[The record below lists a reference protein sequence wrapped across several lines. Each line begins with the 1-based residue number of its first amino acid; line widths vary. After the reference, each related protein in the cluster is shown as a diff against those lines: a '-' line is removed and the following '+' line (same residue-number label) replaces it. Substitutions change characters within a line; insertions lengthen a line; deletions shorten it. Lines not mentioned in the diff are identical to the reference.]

1 MCVNRKNKEELFYN
15 LLTNSSMRKL
25 FVSLVA
31 LFVGVAGLFAQNPME
46 QLPLDPEVRVGV
58 LDNGMT
64 YFIRHNEKPKGQASF
79 YIYHDV
85 GAIQEEDDQQGLAH
99 FLEHMAFNGSVN
111 LPGKQMIEKLESIGV
126 QFGYNLNAFTSW
138 DCTEYMI
145 KDCPVTEE
153 NLDLALLIL
162 HDWSQFIALQSEE
175 IDSERGVIMEELRTR
190 DGAGLRA
197 QNDMLKNLFK
207 GTLYEHRNL
216 IGYLDGLKSFDQQ
229 ALVNFY
235 KKWYRPELQAL
246 VIVGD
251 VDVDQVEAKIKAL
264 MADIPAS
271 PADAA
276 QKDVIMVPVAEEPIV
291 SVFTDPELTQSSVM
305 MFARREALPKEY
317 KNTMIGY
324 SIDVVNS
331 FVTIMMNNRL
341 QEIAQAADAP
351 FLGGGMD
358 EGSFGICP
366 TMEATMFS
374 ATAHEGRINDA
385 FRAVYTEM
393 ERMRRYG
400 FTAGEFERAKQE
412 ILRWSERQYTNRNDV
427 KNDEYA
433 QRYLD
438 YYAKGTPMMD
448 AETEWQIDQMLINS
462 INVDAVNQTYAQIAQ
477 PNSNLVILARSPK
490 KDGVVIPTAEELLA
504 IKAEVEAAELE
515 PYKDNTVIEPLIAKS
530 VKLKGSKA
538 KVTEVNES
546 LGYTEWTLKN
556 GIKVIVRPSTLKA
569 DEVRISATSKGG
581 CSMLSDEEYYH
592 GQFLGMVMSNSGIGK
607 FNTTELSKQLSGKSA
622 YAGVGVDHYEH
633 AVDAGGSPK
642 DIETILQLMYL
653 NFTSPRF
660 DQTDLDNLKKMYIPY
675 FTNMEADP
683 DYICSKEFAKTLY
696 QNHPHR
702 QVTSAAQ
709 IEALNIPAL
718 QAVHSKLYGYAD
730 DFRFVIVG
738 NVDLNT
744 LKPLVEK
751 YIGSLPTSKKAE
763 YKVVDDGVRFPE
775 GGVVNDFRATMQQP
789 KVSVRLAYTGAME
802 DNAKNR
808 LVVDLLCR
816 ALDNRYMVS
825 IREEKGGTYGVSV
838 QGGINEYPVENY
850 FVGIVFDTNE
860 QLADELVEICDNEIK
875 KIAEEG
881 PLAEDVAKAK
891 EFLQKNYRNVLENNG
906 GWMSAITRWYE
917 EGYNYKEEYL
927 GILESVTTDD
937 VKAMA
942 AKLLEDGNRAL
953 VLMRPEAVVVEQPAE
968 VVAE

>member
-1 MCVNRKNKEELFYN
+1 
-15 LLTNSSMRKL
+15 MRKL

-31 LFVGVAGLFAQNPME
+31 LFIGVASINAQDPTQ

-58 LDNGMT
+58 LENGMT
-64 YFIRHNEKPKGQASF
+64 YYIRHNEKPKGQASF

-99 FLEHMAFNGSVN
+99 FLEHMAFNGSKN
-111 LPGKQMIEKLESIGV
+111 LPGKQMIEKLETIGV

-145 KDCPVTEE
+145 KDCPITEE

-162 HDWSQFIALQSEE
+162 HDWSQFIALQPEE

-190 DGAGLRA
+190 DGGSLRA
-197 QNDMLKNLFK
+197 QNDMIKKLFQ

-235 KKWYRPELQAL
+235 KKWYRPEYQAL

-251 VDVDQVEAKIKAL
+251 IDVDQVEAKIKTL

-276 QKDVIMVPVAEEPIV
+276 QKEVIMVPATEEPII
-291 SVFTDPELTQSSVM
+291 SIFTDPELTQSSVM

-317 KNTMIGY
+317 KNTVIGY
-324 SIDVVNS
+324 TYNIIQN
-331 FVTIMMNNRL
+331 FVTVMMNARFE
-341 QEIAQAADAP
+341 EIAQAADAP
-351 FLGGGMD
+351 FLGGGMS
-358 EGSFGICP
+358 EGGIGICP
-366 TMEATMFS
+366 TLESTMFS
-374 ATAHEGRINDA
+374 AVAHENRIDEA
-385 FRAVYTEM
+385 FRAMYTEM
-393 ERMRRYG
+393 ERMRRHG

-412 ILRWSERQYTNRNDV
+412 ILRWAERQYTNRNDV
-427 KNDEYA
+427 RNDEYA

-438 YYAKGTPMMD
+438 HYAQGTPMMD
-448 AETEWQIDQMLINS
+448 AETEWELDQMFINS
-462 INVDAVNQTYAQIAQ
+462 LTVDAVNQSYAQMVR
-477 PNSNLVILARSPK
+477 PNENLVILARAPQK
-490 KDGVVIPTAEELLA
+490 EGMVVPTAEQINA
-504 IKAEVEAAELE
+504 IIAEVEASEIEA
-515 PYKDNTVIEPLIAKS
+515 YADNTVIEPLIDPAT
-530 VKLKGSKA
+530 KLKASKVKA
-538 KVTEVNES
+538 TAQNES

-556 GIKVIVRPSTLKA
+556 GIKVVVRPSTLKA
-569 DEVRISATSKGG
+569 DEVSINANSKGG
-581 CSMLSDEEYYH
+581 CSMLTDEEYYQ
-592 GQFLGMVMSNSGIGK
+592 GAFLGTVMSNSGIGK
-607 FNTTELSKQLSGKSA
+607 FSTTELSKQLSGKSA
-622 YAGVGVDHYEH
+622 WAYVGVDSYEH
-633 AVDAGGSPK
+633 AVSAGGSPK

-675 FTNMEADP
+675 FGNMESDP
-683 DYICSKEFAKTLY
+683 NYICSKELQKTLY
-696 QNHPHR
+696 GNHARR
-702 QVTSAAQ
+702 QITSAAQ

-718 QAVHSKLYGYAD
+718 KSVHSKLFGYAD

-751 YIGSLPTSKKAE
+751 YIGALPTSKKVE
-763 YKVVDDGVRFPE
+763 YAVVDDGVRMAK
-775 GGVVNDFRATMQQP
+775 GGVTNDFRTTMQQP
-789 KVSVRLAYTGAME
+789 KVSVYLTFNGDMA

-808 LVVDLLCR
+808 LIVDLLSR

-838 QGGINEYPVENY
+838 QGAIEEYPVENY
-850 FVGIVFDTNE
+850 FMAIVFDTNE
-860 QLADELVEICDNEIK
+860 ALADELIEICDKEIR

-891 EFLQKNYRNVLENNG
+891 EFLQKNYNNVLENNG

-927 GILESVTTDD
+927 GILESVTLDD
-937 VKAMA
+937 IKAFA
-942 AKLLEDGNRAL
+942 AQILKDGNRSL
-953 VLMRPEAVVVEQPAE
+953 VVMRPEVAAE
-968 VVAE
+968 

>member
-1 MCVNRKNKEELFYN
+1 
-15 LLTNSSMRKL
+15 MRKL

-31 LFVGVAGLFAQNPME
+31 LFIGVASINAQDPTQ

-99 FLEHMAFNGSVN
+99 FLEHMAFNGSKN
-111 LPGKQMIEKLESIGV
+111 LPGKQMIEKLETIGV

-145 KDCPVTEE
+145 KDCPITEE

-162 HDWSQFIALQSEE
+162 HDWSQFIALQPEE

-190 DGAGLRA
+190 DGGSLRA
-197 QNDMLKNLFK
+197 QNDMIKKLFQ

-235 KKWYRPELQAL
+235 KKWYRPEYQAL

-251 VDVDQVEAKIKAL
+251 VDVDQVEAKIKTL

-276 QKDVIMVPVAEEPIV
+276 QKEVIMVPATEEPII
-291 SVFTDPELTQSSVM
+291 SIFTDPELTQSSVM

-317 KNTMIGY
+317 KNTVIGY
-324 SIDVVNS
+324 TYNIIQN
-331 FVTIMMNNRL
+331 FVTVMMNARFE
-341 QEIAQAADAP
+341 EIAQAADAP
-351 FLGGGMD
+351 FLGGGMS
-358 EGSFGICP
+358 EGGIGICP
-366 TMEATMFS
+366 TLESTMFS
-374 ATAHEGRINDA
+374 VVAHENRIDEA
-385 FRAVYTEM
+385 FRAMYTEM
-393 ERMRRYG
+393 ERMRRHG

-412 ILRWSERQYTNRNDV
+412 ILRWAERQYTNRNDV
-427 KNDEYA
+427 RNDEYA

-438 YYAKGTPMMD
+438 HYAQGTPMMD
-448 AETEWQIDQMLINS
+448 AETEWELDQMFINS
-462 INVDAVNQTYAQIAQ
+462 LTVDAVNQSYAQMVR
-477 PNSNLVILARSPK
+477 PNENLVILARAPQK
-490 KDGVVIPTAEELLA
+490 EGMVVPTADEINA
-504 IKAEVEAAELE
+504 IIAEVEASEIEA
-515 PYKDNTVIEPLIAKS
+515 YADNTVIEPLIDPAT
-530 VKLKGSKA
+530 KLKASKVKA
-538 KVTEVNES
+538 TAQNES

-556 GIKVIVRPSTLKA
+556 GIKVVVRPSTLKA
-569 DEVRISATSKGG
+569 DEVSINANSKGG
-581 CSMLSDEEYYH
+581 CSMLTDEEYYQ
-592 GQFLGMVMSNSGIGK
+592 GAFLGTVMSNSGIGK
-607 FNTTELSKQLSGKSA
+607 FSTTELSKQLSGKSA
-622 YAGVGVDHYEH
+622 WAYVGVDSYEH
-633 AVDAGGSPK
+633 AVSAGGSPK

-675 FTNMEADP
+675 FGNMESDP
-683 DYICSKEFAKTLY
+683 NYICSKELQKTLY
-696 QNHPHR
+696 GNHARR
-702 QVTSAAQ
+702 QITSAAQ

-718 QAVHSKLYGYAD
+718 QSVHSKLFGYAD

-751 YIGSLPTSKKAE
+751 YIGALPTSKKVE
-763 YKVVDDGVRFPE
+763 YAVVDDGVRMAQ
-775 GGVVNDFRATMQQP
+775 GVVTNDFRTAMQQP
-789 KVSVRLAYTGAME
+789 KVSVRLIYSGAME

-808 LVVDLLCR
+808 LIVDLLSR
-816 ALDNRYMVS
+816 ALDSRYMIS

-838 QGGINEYPVENY
+838 QGAIEEYPVENY
-850 FVGIVFDTNE
+850 FMGIVFDTNDA
-860 QLADELVEICDNEIK
+860 LADELIEICDKEIR

-891 EFLQKNYRNVLENNG
+891 EFLQKNYSNVLENNG

-927 GILESVTTDD
+927 GILESVT
-937 VKAMA
+937 
-942 AKLLEDGNRAL
+942 LEDIKAFAAQILKDNNRTL
-953 VLMRPEAVVVEQPAE
+953 VVMRPE

>member
-1 MCVNRKNKEELFYN
+1 
-15 LLTNSSMRKL
+15 MRKL

-31 LFVGVAGLFAQNPME
+31 LFIGVASINAQDPTQ

-58 LDNGMT
+58 LENGMT
-64 YFIRHNEKPKGQASF
+64 YYIRHNEKPKGQASF

-99 FLEHMAFNGSVN
+99 FLEHMAFNGSKN

-145 KDCPVTEE
+145 KDCPITEE

-162 HDWSQFIALQSEE
+162 HDWSQFIALQPEE

-190 DGAGLRA
+190 DGGNLRA
-197 QNDMLKNLFK
+197 QNDMIKKLFQ

-235 KKWYRPELQAL
+235 KKWYRPEYQAL

-251 VDVDQVEAKIKAL
+251 IDVDQVEAKIKTL

-276 QKDVIMVPVAEEPIV
+276 QKEVIMVPATEEPII
-291 SVFTDPELTQSSVM
+291 SIFTDPELTQSSVM
-305 MFARREALPKEY
+305 MFARRDALPKEY
-317 KNTMIGY
+317 KNTIIGY
-324 SIDVVNS
+324 TYDIIQS
-331 FVTIMMNNRL
+331 FVTVMMNARFE
-341 QEIAQAADAP
+341 EIAQAADAP

-358 EGSFGICP
+358 EGSVGICP
-366 TMEATMFS
+366 TMENTMFS
-374 ATAHEGRINDA
+374 VTAHENRIDEA
-385 FRAVYTEM
+385 FRAMYTEM
-393 ERMRRYG
+393 ERMRRHG

-412 ILRWSERQYTNRNDV
+412 ILRWAERGYTNRNDV
-427 KNDEYA
+427 RNDEYA

-438 YYAKGTPMMD
+438 HYAEGTPMMD
-448 AETEWQIDQMLINS
+448 AETEWQLDQMFINS
-462 INVDAVNQTYAQIAQ
+462 LTVDAVNQSYAQMAR
-477 PNSNLVILARSPK
+477 PNENLVILARAPQK
-490 KDGVVIPTAEELLA
+490 EGMVVPTAED
-504 IKAEVEAAELE
+504 IKAIIAEVSAAEIE
-515 PYKDNTVIEPLIAKS
+515 AYADNTVIEPLIDPAK
-530 VKLKGSKA
+530 KLKASKVKATA
-538 KVTEVNES
+538 KNES

-556 GIKVIVRPSTLKA
+556 GIKVVVRPSTLKA
-569 DEVRISATSKGG
+569 DEVRISANAKGG
-581 CSMLSDEEYYH
+581 CSMLTDEEYYH
-592 GQFLGMVMSNSGIGK
+592 GSFLGMVMGNSGIGK
-607 FNTTELSKQLSGKSA
+607 FSTTELNKQLSGKSA
-622 YAGVGVDHYEH
+622 YASVGVDAYEH
-633 AVDAGGSPK
+633 AVNAGGSPK

-675 FTNMEADP
+675 FGNMESDP
-683 DYICSKEFAKTLY
+683 NYICSKELQKTLY
-696 QNHPHR
+696 GNHARR
-702 QVTSAAQ
+702 QITSAAQ

-718 QAVHSKLYGYAD
+718 KSVHSKLFGYAD

-751 YIGSLPTSKKAE
+751 YIGALPTCKKVE
-763 YKVVDDGVRFPE
+763 YAVVDDGVRMAK
-775 GGVVNDFRATMQQP
+775 GGVTNDFRTAMQQP
-789 KVSVRLAYTGAME
+789 KVSVYLTFNGDMA

-808 LVVDLLCR
+808 LIVDLLSR

-838 QGGINEYPVENY
+838 QGGIEEYPVENY
-850 FVGIVFDTNE
+850 FMAIAFDTNE
-860 QLADELVEICDNEIK
+860 ALADELIEICDKEIR

-891 EFLQKNYRNVLENNG
+891 EFLQKNYNNVLENNG

-927 GILESVTTDD
+927 GILESVTLDD
-937 VKAMA
+937 IKAFA
-942 AKLLEDGNRAL
+942 AQILKDGNRTL
-953 VLMRPEAVVVEQPAE
+953 VVMRPEVAAE
-968 VVAE
+968 

>member
-1 MCVNRKNKEELFYN
+1 
-15 LLTNSSMRKL
+15 MRKL

-31 LFVGVAGLFAQNPME
+31 LFIGVASINAQDPTQ

-58 LDNGMT
+58 LENGMT
-64 YFIRHNEKPKGQASF
+64 YYIRHNEKPKGQASF

-99 FLEHMAFNGSVN
+99 FLEHMAFNGSKN
-111 LPGKQMIEKLESIGV
+111 LPGKQMIEKLETIGV

-145 KDCPVTEE
+145 KDCPITEE

-162 HDWSQFIALQSEE
+162 HDWSQFIALQPEE

-190 DGAGLRA
+190 DGGSLRA
-197 QNDMLKNLFK
+197 QNDMIKKLFQ

-235 KKWYRPELQAL
+235 KKWYRPEYQAL

-251 VDVDQVEAKIKAL
+251 VDVDQVEAKIKTL

-276 QKDVIMVPVAEEPIV
+276 QKEVIMVPATEEPII
-291 SVFTDPELTQSSVM
+291 SIFTDPELTQSSVM

-317 KNTMIGY
+317 KNTVIGY
-324 SIDVVNS
+324 TYNIIQN
-331 FVTIMMNNRL
+331 FVSVMMNARFE
-341 QEIAQAADAP
+341 EIAQAADAP
-351 FLGGGMD
+351 FLGGGMS
-358 EGSFGICP
+358 EGGIGICP
-366 TMEATMFS
+366 TLESTMFS
-374 ATAHEGRINDA
+374 VVAHENRIDEA
-385 FRAVYTEM
+385 FRAMYTEM
-393 ERMRRYG
+393 ERMRRHG

-412 ILRWSERQYTNRNDV
+412 ILRWAERGYTNRNDV
-427 KNDEYA
+427 RNDEYA

-438 YYAKGTPMMD
+438 HYAEGTPMMD
-448 AETEWQIDQMLINS
+448 AETEWQLDQMFINS
-462 INVDAVNQTYAQIAQ
+462 LTVDAVNQSYAQMAR
-477 PNSNLVILARSPK
+477 PNENLVILARAPQK
-490 KDGVVIPTAEELLA
+490 EGMIVPTTEQINA
-504 IKAEVEAAELE
+504 IIAEVEASEIEA
-515 PYKDNTVIEPLIAKS
+515 YADNTVIEPLIDPAT
-530 VKLKGSKA
+530 KLKASKVKA
-538 KVTEVNES
+538 TAQNES

-556 GIKVIVRPSTLKA
+556 GIKVVVRPSTLKA
-569 DEVRISATSKGG
+569 DEVSINANSKGG
-581 CSMLSDEEYYH
+581 CSMLTDEEYYQ
-592 GQFLGMVMSNSGIGK
+592 GAFLGTVMSNSGIGK
-607 FNTTELSKQLSGKSA
+607 FSTTELSKQLSGKSA
-622 YAGVGVDHYEH
+622 WAYVGVDSYEH
-633 AVDAGGSPK
+633 AVSAGGSPK

-675 FTNMEADP
+675 FGNMESDP
-683 DYICSKEFAKTLY
+683 NYICSKELQKTLY
-696 QNHPHR
+696 GNHARR
-702 QVTSAAQ
+702 QITSAAQ

-718 QAVHSKLYGYAD
+718 QSVHSKLFGYAD

-751 YIGSLPTSKKAE
+751 YIGALPTSKKVE
-763 YKVVDDGVRFPE
+763 YAVVDDGVRMAQ
-775 GGVVNDFRATMQQP
+775 GAVTNDFRTAMQQP
-789 KVSVRLAYTGAME
+789 KVSVRLIYSGAME

-808 LVVDLLCR
+808 LIVDLLSR
-816 ALDNRYMVS
+816 ALDSRYMIS

-838 QGGINEYPVENY
+838 QGAIEEYPVENY
-850 FVGIVFDTNE
+850 YMGIVFDTNDA
-860 QLADELVEICDNEIK
+860 LADELIEICDKEIR

-881 PLAEDVAKAK
+881 PLADDVAKAK
-891 EFLQKNYRNVLENNG
+891 EFLQKNYANVLENNS
-906 GWMSAITRWYE
+906 GWMSAINRWYE

-927 GILESVTTDD
+927 GILESVT
-937 VKAMA
+937 
-942 AKLLEDGNRAL
+942 LEDIKAFAAQILKDNNRTL
-953 VLMRPEAVVVEQPAE
+953 VVMRPEAVVAE
-968 VVAE
+968 